1 MASDADG
8 AGQGKRKTMRA
19 MNIAATGMQAQQT
32 NVEVIAHNIANVSTT
47 AFTRRKAEFQDL
59 LYQSAERVGSSSS
72 EAGTLLPVGTQVGL
86 GVRSSEINLITL
98 QGTLQETGNIYD
110 LALEGRGYFGINLP
124 DGTVAYTRDGTFK
137 LSNQGQIVTSEGYPV
152 QPAIN
157 IPVEV
162 RDVTINQAGEVLVT
176 QANGQQQ
183 NVGRFELFTFPN
195 EAGLE
200 AIGGNKFLETE
211 ASGQPNQGLPTD
223 PGYGKLRQYYLEA
236 SNVNVVQEITQ
247 LIAAQR
253 AYEMNSKVI
262 EATDQMLQT
271 TNNVR

>member
-1 MASDADG
+1 
-8 AGQGKRKTMRA
+8 MRA
-19 MNIAATGMQAQQT
+19 MTIAATGMQAQQT

-47 AFTRRKAEFQDL
+47 AYTRRKAEFQDL
-59 LYQSAERVGSSSS
+59 LYQSGERVGSASS

-86 GVRSSEINLITL
+86 GVRNSAINRITV
-98 QGTLQETGNIYD
+98 QGTLGETGNRYD
-110 LALEGRGYFGINLP
+110 LALEGRGYFGIDLP
-124 DGTVAYTRDGTFK
+124 DGTVAYTRDGSFK
-137 LSNQGQIVTSEGYPV
+137 LSPEGQLVTTEGYPV

-157 IPVEV
+157 IPIDA
-162 RDVTINQAGEVLVT
+162 RDVTINQAGEVLIT
-176 QANGQQQ
+176 QPNGQQQ
-183 NVGRFELFTFPN
+183 NVGRLNLFLFPN

-211 ASGQPNQGLPTD
+211 ASGQPNQGLPSD
-223 PGYGKLRQYYLEA
+223 PGYARVRQGYLEA

-271 TNNVR
+271 ANNVR

>member
-1 MASDADG
+1 
-8 AGQGKRKTMRA
+8 MRA
-19 MNIAATGMQAQQT
+19 MSIAATGMQAQQT
-32 NVEVIAHNIANVSTT
+32 NVEVIANNIANVSTT

-59 LYQSAERVGSSSS
+59 IYQSTERVGSASS

-86 GVRSSEINLITL
+86 GVRNSAVNRITL
-98 QGTLQETGNIYD
+98 QGSLTDTGNRYD
-110 LALEGRGYFGINLP
+110 LALEGRGYFGVTLP
-124 DGTVAYTRDGTFK
+124 DGSVAYTRDGSFK
-137 LSNQGQIVTSEGYPV
+137 LSNEGQLVTSEGYPIE
-152 QPAIN
+152 PAIN
-157 IPVEV
+157 VPVDAK
-162 RDVTINQAGEVLVT
+162 DVTVNQAGEVIVT
-176 QANGQQQ
+176 EANGAQQ
-183 NVGRFELFTFPN
+183 NAGRLNLFMFAN

-211 ASGQPNQGLPTD
+211 ASGQPNGGLPSD
-223 PGYGKLRQYYLEA
+223 PGFAKLRQGYLEA

-271 TNNVR
+271 ANNVR